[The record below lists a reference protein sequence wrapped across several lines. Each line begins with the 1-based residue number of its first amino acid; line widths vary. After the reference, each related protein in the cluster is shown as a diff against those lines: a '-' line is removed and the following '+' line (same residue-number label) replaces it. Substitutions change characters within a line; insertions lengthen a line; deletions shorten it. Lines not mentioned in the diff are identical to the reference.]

1 MGTKSSRPSREVSKR
16 LSKINT
22 LYDTLYEG
30 QVFCVGDEEYL
41 NGYEINPID
50 YICID
55 RELREEYENEFGL
68 DTKDAGYSY
77 YTHEE
82 QIERYAKNMIFWIKH
97 RPNIDYD
104 EIDSDVQALLFYVS
118 SQMLRLQHKILE
130 LTPALQKAIHGRVKE
145 LLYNK

>member
-1 MGTKSSRPSREVSKR
+1 MGKRSSRPSREVSKR
-16 LSKINT
+16 LSKNN
-22 LYDTLYEG
+22 TLYEG

-55 RELREEYENEFGL
+55 RELRKEYEDEFGL
-68 DTKDAGYSY
+68 DTTDTGYSY

-82 QIERYAKNMIFWIKH
+82 QIERYAKNMLFWIKH
-97 RPNIDYD
+97 RPSIDHD
-104 EIDSDVQALLFYVS
+104 KIDSDVQALLFYVS

-145 LLYNK
+145 LIFNK